1 MIEVARPLTKV
12 AAMASPPLDQLTVQ
26 IARSIRAHRQARG
39 LTVAAL
45 ASKAGLS
52 KSSLATIETGLG
64 NPSVETLW
72 RLASAMDVTLGAILD
87 HEEPPPTRIIRAR
100 DAMEIEY
107 EGGMSARLIL
117 GEGRNHRTE
126 VYEATAPAGAD
137 HRSEPHTAGTEELVI
152 CQEGRIVTGSRLNEV
167 ELERGDALWFPAD
180 LPHRYHAVE
189 DSRMVIVMSFPPA
202 QGIAR

>member
-1 MIEVARPLTKV
+1 
-12 AAMASPPLDQLTVQ
+12 MATSRLEQLTVQ

-45 ASKAGLS
+45 AAKAGLS

-72 RLASAMDVTLGAILD
+72 RIASALDVSLGAILD
-87 HEEPPPTRIIRAR
+87 SEEPPPTRIIRADDPLR
-100 DAMEIEY
+100 IEY
-107 EGGMSARLIL
+107 ASGMSARLIL

-126 VYEATAPAGAD
+126 VYAATLPAGAD
-137 HRSEPHTAGTEELVI
+137 YRSEPHAAGTEELVL
-152 CQEGRIVTGSRLNEV
+152 CQEGRVVTGSQLNEV
-167 ELERGDALWFPAD
+167 ELENGDALWFPAD

-189 DSRMVIVMSFPPA
+189 DARLVIVMSFPPA
-202 QGIAR
+202 QGIPR

>member
-1 MIEVARPLTKV
+1 MIVT
-12 AAMASPPLDQLTVQ
+12 MATEQLGELTVQ

-52 KSSLATIETGLG
+52 KTSLSTIEAGVG

-72 RLASAMDVTLGAILD
+72 RLASAMDVSLGAIID
-87 HEEPPPTRIIRAR
+87 HEEPPPTRIIRAS
-100 DAMEIEY
+100 DAVQIESAS
-107 EGGMSARLIL
+107 GMSARLLL

-126 VYEATAPAGAD
+126 VYANTLPAGAD
-137 HRSEPHTAGTEELVI
+137 YRSEPHAAGTEELVI
-152 CQEGRIVTGSRLNEV
+152 CQSGRIITGTQLHEV
-167 ELERGDALWFPAD
+167 ELGPDDALWFPAD

-189 DSRMVIVMSFPPA
+189 DAQLVIVMSFPPA
-202 QGIAR
+202 QGVPR